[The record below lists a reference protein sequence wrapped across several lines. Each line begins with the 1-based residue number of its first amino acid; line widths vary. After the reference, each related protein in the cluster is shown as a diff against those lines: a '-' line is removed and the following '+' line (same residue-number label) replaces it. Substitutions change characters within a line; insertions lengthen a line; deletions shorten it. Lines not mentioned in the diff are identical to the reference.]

1 MPEYRV
7 DGVSL
12 AGKTVSGSITADN
25 KSIAKSKAAE
35 LSREKK
41 FKVTG
46 IHERASFIYRV
57 RKGTDKPIDGEQ
69 KAFTADEVRMALEK
83 MGFNVLYVRK
93 KLFGNKLHAAPAVD
107 VISFVRVSTDLMRQ
121 KLPFNEVMQLL
132 INDIPNAGLRDSI
145 KEINAELKQGK
156 DSEKVFMKQA
166 PVLGK
171 FTAQMLGLASKS
183 GNMAEIYESA
193 AKFMERNME
202 FKKNLRSA
210 LITPLITL
218 FVLFLACLF
227 YVYYIFPKT
236 AEMFV
241 KFHIKL
247 PPMTAATLKA
257 SYWLDENAIVLL
269 ILLGVPSVILVR
281 FLRTERGKFLMDKY
295 LIRIPVLGP
304 MFHKTA
310 IEIFCRVF
318 YALYSGSGENIE
330 IIRMAAEACGNRY
343 MEQQIKTIAIPMML
357 ERGKGLTE
365 AFEATGVFTKTAI
378 SRFASGAET
387 GTVKTTALQ
396 LAEYYEKETSYR
408 MKNAIEAIQ
417 LAVSMIMMIVLTAL
431 TLVSSETALVK
442 PETPGQHMLLPLYF
456 LLP

>member
-12 AGKTVSGSITADN
+12 TGKAVSGSINADN
-25 KSIAKSKAAE
+25 KAIAKTKAAE
-35 LSREKK
+35 LSRERK

-46 IHERASFIYRV
+46 IHERVSYIYRV

-69 KAFTADEVRMALEK
+69 KAFTPDEVRVALEK
-83 MGFNVLYVRK
+83 MGFTVLYVRK

-107 VISFVRVSTDLMRQ
+107 VITFVRVSTDLMKQ

-132 INDIPNAGLRDSI
+132 INDIPNPALRDAI
-145 KEINAELKQGK
+145 KEINTELKQGK
-156 DSEKVFMKQA
+156 DSEKAFLKQA
-166 PVLGK
+166 PVIGK

-193 AKFMERNME
+193 AKFIERNAE
-202 FKKNLRSA
+202 FKRNLRSA

-218 FVLFLACLF
+218 FVLFLTCIF
-227 YVYYIFPKT
+227 YIAYIFPKT

-247 PPMTAATLKA
+247 PPMTAATLKM
-257 SYWLDENAIVLL
+257 SNWLIDNV
-269 ILLGVPSVILVR
+269 VILSILFFVPAIILFR
-281 FLRTERGKFLMDKY
+281 FSKTDKGKFLSDKY
-295 LIRIPVLGP
+295 LIKIPVIGSML
-304 MFHKTA
+304 HKTA

-343 MEQQIKTIAIPMML
+343 MEHQIKTVAIPMML

-365 AFEATGVFTKTAI
+365 AFEASGVFTKTAI
-378 SRFASGAET
+378 SRFSSGAET

-408 MKNAIEAIQ
+408 MKNAIEVIQ
-417 LAVSMIMMIVLTAL
+417 LSVSMIMMIVLTAL

-442 PETPGQHMLLPLYF
+442 PESPHMLMPLHF